1 MPTLLIV
8 HHTPS
13 PATHELLTSVR
24 QGAGDDAI
32 EDVDTVVVPAL
43 AAGPADVLAADG
55 ILVGTTANIGYMAGA
70 VKHFFDQIYYPCL
83 DACDK
88 MPWGLWV
95 HGNDDTTG
103 AVRSVTTIA
112 TALGWRAVADPVTMT
127 GTVTPAD
134 LEACWNL
141 GATVAATLA
150 A

>member
-1 MPTLLIV
+1 MPRLLIV

-24 QGAGDDAI
+24 TGASDDAI
-32 EDVDTVVVPAL
+32 ENVETVVVPAL

-55 ILVGTTANIGYMAGA
+55 ILVGTPANIGYMSGA

-83 DACDK
+83 GASENL
-88 MPWGLWV
+88 PWGLWV

-103 AVRSVTTIA
+103 AVRSVTSIA
-112 TALGWRAVADPVTMT
+112 TALGWRAVAEPVTTT
-127 GTVTPAD
+127 GTPTPAD
-134 LEACWNL
+134 RQACWNL
-141 GATVAATLA
+141 GATVSATLA